1 MKMELG
7 NAPPPVQAPD
17 QSAPLP
23 TPPINRFIS
32 VGKSEQVDADSN
44 MLEKTK
50 T

>member
-1 MKMELG
+1 MLLYQYRLQIKV
-7 NAPPPVQAPD
+7 PPY
-17 QSAPLP
+17 LP
-23 TPPINRFIS
+23 PPINRFIS